1 MERRNYTMRG
11 FTCLLAAVLLSAML
25 AGCGQGN
32 KKGDMDS
39 AAAKGRYVEEDLAL
53 PLEEGEEVQDL
64 TKTAE
69 GNPLVF
75 SSREN
80 STVIRYE
87 YREGTWERT
96 LLDWVSPLYEGK
108 EMYWEKIWEGED
120 GTQLVLGM
128 DIEDAQMH
136 LARAQKGQPGEEVA
150 IPYLT
155 QQTDLGYPMITDLL
169 VDANG
174 NYWMYDFY
182 QSKIAVVSADSG
194 EVVQELSTVQLFS
207 NSQKG
212 MFQGEN
218 GNVAVNTEEGVF
230 TVYDTG
236 FQKTGILK
244 NEQQENLQMCSDGEN
259 WYLVS
264 EEGIVRLTVGNEMRE
279 VIMDGNLGSMGSSL
293 NRPAGMTAGAEKDFY
308 VLYKQDKTAGGSLI
322 HYVYDAGAAA
332 VPEQTLRVFGVSDN
346 ATIQEAILQF
356 QKQNPDVK
364 VEFQTAG
371 SDGLTSDDIRTLNTE
386 LLSGNGADVLLLDGL
401 PTESYVEKGILK
413 DLTEIT
419 EQLMSQE
426 EYLEAPLKNTVYK
439 DGKVYGLPV
448 RFSVPIQYGSETVKE
463 ALHSLESLSDYME
476 EHPQAS
482 VFGIADKTYIR
493 DFLFQIFQEEMLGED
508 GKINQEKMARLLEL
522 ELQIAGNARSEVL
535 DEYTFQETGVQIN
548 VFQQGMFSHP
558 ISPIIQREPESVVT
572 ERISGVPNM
581 MIPYTLMRE
590 LALSP
595 ETIRDMYVPHG
606 IVGINQDTTQMEQA
620 EQFVKYLF
628 SREIQGTQ
636 LDDGLPVLK
645 SALEK
650 LPEETKGMASLMTAA
665 SSWNIEGMEDLT
677 VEAGYPTAEEVEAFV
692 KLCFTLEKPA
702 KQDAV
707 VWGIYQEEANQYLK
721 GNTDAGTAAQNMAQK
736 VDTYL
741 AE

>member
-80 STVIRYE
+80 STVVRYE

-136 LARAQKGQPGEEVA
+136 LARAQKGQPGEEVT

>member
-80 STVIRYE
+80 STVVRYE

-194 EVVQELSTVQLFS
+194 EVVQELSTAQLFS

-264 EEGIVRLTVGNEMRE
+264 EEGIVRLTVGNELRE

-293 NRPAGMTAGAEKDFY
+293 NRPAGMAAGAEKDFY

-371 SDGLTSDDIRTLNTE
+371 SDGLTSDDIRTLNIE

-448 RFSVPIQYGSETVKE
+448 KFSVPIQYGSETVKE

-595 ETIRDMYVPHG
+595 ETVRDMYVPHG

-645 SALEK
+645 SVLEK

>member
-1 MERRNYTMRG
+1 
-11 FTCLLAAVLLSAML
+11 
-25 AGCGQGN
+25 
-32 KKGDMDS
+32 
-39 AAAKGRYVEEDLAL
+39 
-53 PLEEGEEVQDL
+53 
-64 TKTAE
+64 
-69 GNPLVF
+69 
-75 SSREN
+75 
-80 STVIRYE
+80 
-87 YREGTWERT
+87 
-96 LLDWVSPLYEGK
+96 
-108 EMYWEKIWEGED
+108 
-120 GTQLVLGM
+120 
-128 DIEDAQMH
+128 
-136 LARAQKGQPGEEVA
+136 
-150 IPYLT
+150 
-155 QQTDLGYPMITDLL
+155 
-169 VDANG
+169 
-174 NYWMYDFY
+174 
-182 QSKIAVVSADSG
+182 
-194 EVVQELSTVQLFS
+194 
-207 NSQKG
+207 
-212 MFQGEN
+212 
-218 GNVAVNTEEGVF
+218 
-230 TVYDTG
+230 
-236 FQKTGILK
+236 
-244 NEQQENLQMCSDGEN
+244 
-259 WYLVS
+259 
-264 EEGIVRLTVGNEMRE
+264 
-279 VIMDGNLGSMGSSL
+279 
-293 NRPAGMTAGAEKDFY
+293 
-308 VLYKQDKTAGGSLI
+308 
-322 HYVYDAGAAA
+322 
-332 VPEQTLRVFGVSDN
+332 
-346 ATIQEAILQF
+346 
-356 QKQNPDVK
+356 
-364 VEFQTAG
+364 
-371 SDGLTSDDIRTLNTE
+371 
-386 LLSGNGADVLLLDGL
+386 
-401 PTESYVEKGILK
+401 
-413 DLTEIT
+413 
-419 EQLMSQE
+419 MSQE

>member
-53 PLEEGEEVQDL
+53 PLEKGEEVQDL

-80 STVIRYE
+80 STVVRYE

-96 LLDWVSPLYEGK
+96 LLDWVSSLYEGK
-108 EMYWEKIWEGED
+108 EMYWEKIWESED

-128 DIEDAQMH
+128 DIEDAQTH
-136 LARAQKGQPGEEVA
+136 LARARKGQPGEEVA

-194 EVVQELSTVQLFS
+194 EVVQELSTAQLFA

-230 TVYDTG
+230 TVYDAE

-244 NEQQENLQMCSDGEN
+244 NEQQESLQMCSDGEN

-264 EEGIVRLTVGNEMRE
+264 EEGIVRLTVGNELRE

-293 NRPAGMTAGAEKDFY
+293 NRPVGMIAGAEKDFY

-401 PTESYVEKGILK
+401 PTESYVEK
-413 DLTEIT
+413 
-419 EQLMSQE
+419 
-426 EYLEAPLKNTVYK
+426 
-439 DGKVYGLPV
+439 
-448 RFSVPIQYGSETVKE
+448 
-463 ALHSLESLSDYME
+463 
-476 EHPQAS
+476 
-482 VFGIADKTYIR
+482 
-493 DFLFQIFQEEMLGED
+493 
-508 GKINQEKMARLLEL
+508 EL
-522 ELQIAGNARSEVL
+522 
-535 DEYTFQETGVQIN
+535 
-548 VFQQGMFSHP
+548 
-558 ISPIIQREPESVVT
+558 
-572 ERISGVPNM
+572 
-581 MIPYTLMRE
+581 
-590 LALSP
+590 
-595 ETIRDMYVPHG
+595 
-606 IVGINQDTTQMEQA
+606 
-620 EQFVKYLF
+620 
-628 SREIQGTQ
+628 
-636 LDDGLPVLK
+636 
-645 SALEK
+645 
-650 LPEETKGMASLMTAA
+650 
-665 SSWNIEGMEDLT
+665 
-677 VEAGYPTAEEVEAFV
+677 
-692 KLCFTLEKPA
+692 
-702 KQDAV
+702 
-707 VWGIYQEEANQYLK
+707 
-721 GNTDAGTAAQNMAQK
+721 
-736 VDTYL
+736 
-741 AE
+741 

>member
-32 KKGDMDS
+32 KKGDIDS

-80 STVIRYE
+80 STVVRYE

-96 LLDWVSPLYEGK
+96 LLDWVSSLYEGK
-108 EMYWEKIWEGED
+108 EMYWEKIWESED

-128 DIEDAQMH
+128 DIEDAQTH
-136 LARAQKGQPGEEVA
+136 LARARKGQPGEEVA

-194 EVVQELSTVQLFS
+194 EVVQELSTAQLFA

-212 MFQGEN
+212 MFQGGN

-230 TVYDTG
+230 TVYDAE

-244 NEQQENLQMCSDGEN
+244 NEQQESLQMCSDGEN

-264 EEGIVRLTVGNEMRE
+264 EEGIVRLTVGNELRE

-293 NRPAGMTAGAEKDFY
+293 NRPVGMIAGAEKDFY
-308 VLYKQDKTAGGSLI
+308 MLYKQDKTAGGSLI

-439 DGKVYGLPV
+439 DGKIYGLPV
-448 RFSVPIQYGSETVKE
+448 RFSVPIQYGDETVKE
-463 ALHSLESLSDYME
+463 ALHSLESLADYME

-493 DFLFQIFQEEMLGED
+493 DFLFQIFQQEMLGED
-508 GKINQEKMARLLEL
+508 GKINQEKMTRLLEL

-535 DEYTFQETGVQIN
+535 DEYTFQEIGVQIN

-595 ETIRDMYVPHG
+595 ETVHNMYVPHG
-606 IVGINQDTTQMEQA
+606 IVGINQDTAQMEQA
-620 EQFVKYLF
+620 EEFVKYLF

-650 LPEETKGMASLMTAA
+650 LPEETKGPASLMTAA